1 MHLDESG
8 GAPGPDLLAPPPRR
22 ERADAVRNRE
32 LVLAAAA
39 DLFARRDPREVS
51 MDEVARAAG
60 VGRATL
66 YRRYPDVRSIA
77 VALLDEHERELQRRL
92 LAGDPPLG
100 PGAPPARRLG
110 AFFAAMTQLLERF
123 LFLLLGAETGPAR
136 FRTGAYGFWRAHVRA
151 LLVEAGVDDPGPRA
165 DLLLAAVDPELYRHQ
180 RATLT
185 PEQIAAH
192 LDWLAAA
199 ATRGPAGD
207 TTPAISWRDGE
218 VRS

>member
-1 MHLDESG
+1 MAQHDSSVDVRSG
-8 GAPGPDLLAPPPRR
+8 ALGRDLLAPPPRR

-39 DLFARRDPREVS
+39 DLFAHRDPREVT

-77 VALLDEHERELQRRL
+77 VALLDEHERDLQQRL

-100 PGAPPARRLG
+100 PGAPPALRLA
-110 AFFAAMTQLLERF
+110 AFLAAMAELLERF

-136 FRTGAYGFWRAHVRA
+136 FATGAYGFWRAHVRT
-151 LLVEAGVDDPGPRA
+151 LLAEAGVEDAGRRA
-165 DLLLAAVDPELYRHQ
+165 DLLLATVEPELYRHQ
-180 RATLT
+180 RDTMGADEIVADLT
-185 PEQIAAH
+185 
-192 LDWLAAA
+192 WLAEQVTAA
-199 ATRGPAGD
+199 RNTVARRP
-207 TTPAISWRDGE
+207 
-218 VRS
+218 